1 MNNSGSPDQQPAV
14 ETGAVGAR
22 RAVPWRLI
30 IVGGLALLLA
40 LVIGTQV
47 IGVLYA
53 MAFPPSPPLPDSV
66 MLASHAN
73 PSYGVDDWVYQ
84 SSSDP
89 CSVAVFYEA
98 AGANCEVAPLW
109 CDGNEYATVYSA
121 NQHVARCFGTTP
133 FSIFTMHWQVLIAS
147 GSDSSTPT
155 EFRLR
160 REVSWVGA
168 PSPAP

>member
-1 MNNSGSPDQQPAV
+1 MNNSGSPDQQSAV
-14 ETGAVGAR
+14 EPGAAATP

-30 IVGGLALLLA
+30 IVGGVALLLA

-53 MAFPPSPPLPDSV
+53 MAFPPSPPLPDNV
-66 MLASHAN
+66 TLVSHVN

-84 SSSDP
+84 SSGDP
-89 CSVAVFYEA
+89 CSLAVFYEA
-98 AGANCEVAPLW
+98 AGASCEVSLLW
-109 CDGNEYATVYSA
+109 CDGADYTTVYRA
-121 NQHVARCFGTTP
+121 NQHVARCYGTTP

-147 GSDSSTPT
+147 GNDSSSPS

-160 REVSWVGA
+160 REVSWVGS